1 LHKYEKPAIE
11 TCLPLYYSFINEVL
25 MAFASKNIANP
36 VNKFNHIAYSISLFK
51 KLAFLDYFKKDYAVI
66 FDEFIIHNMP
76 ITSDIHLLTKLFEKN
91 DLLRSRILPK
101 AIVYCKSSL
110 EENYNRRN
118 ERIKSGAV
126 LFIDKNLSDEDLWMS
141 CKINLEEAEEKA
153 AVMSELGVPVLSVDM
168 EEDQRDNVNKVLGF
182 IRKINEI

>member
-1 LHKYEKPAIE
+1 MHKYEKPAIE

-66 FDEFIIHNMP
+66 FDEFIVHNIP
-76 ITSDIHLLTKLFEKN
+76 ITSDIQLLNKLFEKN
-91 DLLRSRILPK
+91 DELKTRILPK
-101 AIVYCKSSL
+101 AIIYCKSSL

-118 ERIKSGAV
+118 KRIKSGTI
-126 LFIDKNLSDEDLWMS
+126 LFIDKNLSDENLNMS
-141 CKINLEEAEEKA
+141 CKINLEEAEKKA
-153 AVMSELGVPVLSVDM
+153 VVMQELGVPVLSVGM
-168 EEDQRDNVNKVLGF
+168 EEDQSFNANKVLDF
-182 IRKINEI
+182 IRKLK